1 MAATQTP
8 ERVMAVEAARR
19 YFLHDESKQ
28 DIARAIGVSRF
39 KVARLIDQA
48 RADGLVR
55 ISIAWPG
62 EIDEV
67 RSQRLSARL
76 GVDVR
81 VAATATSPSG
91 DGLLGAV
98 CVDAVR
104 EVLPER
110 GTIGI
115 SWGRAV
121 RSFVT
126 AAENLP
132 AADVV
137 QLIGGL
143 GVDASEMSGD
153 SLARSLA
160 QRLGSRAYVMQAPLA
175 VQSAA
180 IAAALRAEP
189 NLQQTLDES
198 VSVDVAVVGIG
209 AWPTDVLSTFM
220 TEDEKQALQ
229 SAGAV
234 ADICGRSMNGRGE
247 LLATTFDDR
256 LIAIDAERLRAYPRV
271 IAIATGHAKVPA
283 IEAACASGIVDV
295 LVTDAATAD
304 ELENYAVA

>member
-1 MAATQTP
+1 
-8 ERVMAVEAARR
+8 MAVEAARR

-48 RADGLVR
+48 RADGLVK
-55 ISIAWPG
+55 ITIAWPG
-62 EIDEV
+62 ERDPI
-67 RSQRLSARL
+67 RSRRLSDRL

-81 VAATATSPSG
+81 VAATVTSQSG
-91 DGLLGAV
+91 EGPLGAV
-98 CVDAVR
+98 CADAVR
-104 EVLPER
+104 EALPEG

-121 RSFVT
+121 RSFVG
-126 AAENLP
+126 AADNLP

-143 GVDASEMSGD
+143 GIDASETSGD

-160 QRLGSRAYVMQAPLA
+160 QRLNSRAYVMQAPLA

-180 IAAALRAEP
+180 VAAALRVEP
-189 NLQQTLDES
+189 NLQQTLS
-198 VSVDVAVVGIG
+198 QSAAVDVAVVGIG

-220 TEDEKQALQ
+220 TDDERRELQ

-247 LLATTFDDR
+247 LLQTTFDDR
-256 LIAIDAERLRAYPRV
+256 IIAIDADRLRSYPRV
-271 IAIATGHAKVPA
+271 IAIAKGPAKISA
-283 IEAACASGIVDV
+283 IEAACASGIIDV

-304 ELENYAVA
+304 ELETYAVA

>member
-1 MAATQTP
+1 MATAQAP

-19 YFLHDESKQ
+19 YFLQDESKQ

-48 RADGLVR
+48 RADGLVT
-55 ISIAWPG
+55 ITIAWPG
-62 EIDEV
+62 ERDQV
-67 RSQRLSARL
+67 RSERLSDRL

-81 VAATATSPSG
+81 VAATFTGQSS

-98 CVDAVR
+98 CADAVR
-104 EVLPER
+104 EVLPEQ

-121 RSFVT
+121 RSFV
-126 AAENLP
+126 AAADNLP

-143 GVDASEMSGD
+143 GVDASDMSGD
-153 SLARSLA
+153 SLARTLA

-175 VQSAA
+175 VQSAGV
-180 IAAALRAEP
+180 AAALREEP
-189 NLQQTLDES
+189 NLQQTLNAS
-198 VSVDVAVVGIG
+198 AAVDVAVVGIG

-220 TEDEKQALQ
+220 TEDEKQELE
-229 SAGAV
+229 SKGAV

-247 LLATTFDDR
+247 LLTTTFDDR
-256 LIAIDAERLRAYPRV
+256 LIAIDAGRLRSYPRV
-271 IAIATGHAKVPA
+271 IAIAKGNAKLSA

-304 ELENYAVA
+304 ELETYAVA